1 MKKKYFVRGLGI
13 GIIFGALIMLAA
25 YLTSGKGS
33 LSDEE
38 VMKRAQEL
46 GMVKKSE
53 YVLDSEV
60 TSEETTT
67 EAVTTEAPVT
77 TEKATKAA
85 TTEAPGTTE
94 KATEAATTEA
104 ATTEKAT
111 TEKATTEAATTEKAT
126 TEKAT
131 TEAATTEQTDAK
143 TKATITVSGG
153 MSSETISS
161 LLENAGLVD
170 SASKFN
176 SFLVQNGYDKKL
188 ETGSFDISGSM
199 TYEEIARI
207 LTTKQ

>member
-67 EAVTTEAPVT
+67 EAVTTEASVA
-77 TEKATKAA
+77 TEKATEEA
-85 TTEAPGTTE
+85 TTEAPGTTV
-94 KATEAATTEA
+94 KATEEA
-104 ATTEKAT
+104 AT
-111 TEKATTEAATTEKAT
+111 EAAT

-188 ETGSFDISGSM
+188 ETGSFDISGGM

>member
-67 EAVTTEAPVT
+67 EAVTTEASVA
-77 TEKATKAA
+77 TEKATEEA

-94 KATEAATTEA
+94 KATEEAATEA

-111 TEKATTEAATTEKAT
+111 TEAAI
-126 TEKAT
+126 
-131 TEAATTEQTDAK
+131 TEQTDAK

-188 ETGSFDISGSM
+188 ETGSFDISGGM

>member
-67 EAVTTEAPVT
+67 EAVTTEAPVA
-77 TEKATKAA
+77 TEKATEEA

-94 KATEAATTEA
+94 RATEEAATEA
-104 ATTEKAT
+104 
-111 TEKATTEAATTEKAT
+111 AT

-188 ETGSFDISGSM
+188 ETGSFDISGGM

>member
-60 TSEETTT
+60 TSEEKTT
-67 EAVTTEAPVT
+67 EAVTTEAPAT
-77 TEKATKAA
+77 TEKAT
-85 TTEAPGTTE
+85 EAPATTE

-111 TEKATTEAATTEKAT
+111 TEKATTEAATTE
-126 TEKAT
+126 
-131 TEAATTEQTDAK
+131 QTDTK

-161 LLENAGLVD
+161 LLEDAGLVD

-188 ETGSFDISGSM
+188 ETGSFDISGGM

>member
-77 TEKATKAA
+77 TEKATEA
-85 TTEAPGTTE
+85 TTEAPATTE

-111 TEKATTEAATTEKAT
+111 TEKATTEAATTE
-126 TEKAT
+126 
-131 TEAATTEQTDAK
+131 QTDTK

-161 LLENAGLVD
+161 LLEDAGLVD

-188 ETGSFDISGSM
+188 ETGSFDISGGM

-207 LTTKQ
+207 LTTK

>member
-67 EAVTTEAPVT
+67 EAVTTEAPVA
-77 TEKATKAA
+77 TEKATEEA

-94 KATEAATTEA
+94 RATEEATTEA
-104 ATTEKAT
+104 
-111 TEKATTEAATTEKAT
+111 AT

-131 TEAATTEQTDAK
+131 TEAATTEQMDAK

-188 ETGSFDISGSM
+188 ETGSFDISGGM

>member
-60 TSEETTT
+60 ASEETTT
-67 EAVTTEAPVT
+67 EAVTTEASVA
-77 TEKATKAA
+77 TEKATEEA

-94 KATEAATTEA
+94 KATEE
-104 ATTEKAT
+104 
-111 TEKATTEAATTEKAT
+111 
-126 TEKAT
+126 AT

-188 ETGSFDISGSM
+188 ETGSFDISGGM

>member
-77 TEKATKAA
+77 TEKATEAA

-94 KATEAATTEA
+94 KATEA
-104 ATTEKAT
+104 
-111 TEKATTEAATTEKAT
+111 
-126 TEKAT
+126 AT

-188 ETGSFDISGSM
+188 ETGSFDISGGM

>member
-67 EAVTTEAPVT
+67 EAVTTEAPVA
-77 TEKATKAA
+77 TEKATEAA

-104 ATTEKAT
+104 
-111 TEKATTEAATTEKAT
+111 AT

-188 ETGSFDISGSM
+188 ETGSFDISGGM

>member
-1 MKKKYFVRGLGI
+1 MKKKYFGRGLGI

-38 VMKRAQEL
+38 VMRRAQEL

-67 EAVTTEAPVT
+67 EAVTTEASVA
-77 TEKATKAA
+77 TEKATEEA

-94 KATEAATTEA
+94 KATEEA
-104 ATTEKAT
+104 AT
-111 TEKATTEAATTEKAT
+111 EAAT

-188 ETGSFDISGSM
+188 ETGSFDISGGM

>member
-67 EAVTTEAPVT
+67 EAVTTEASVA
-77 TEKATKAA
+77 TEKATEEA

-94 KATEAATTEA
+94 KATEEA
-104 ATTEKAT
+104 AT
-111 TEKATTEAATTEKAT
+111 EAAT

-188 ETGSFDISGSM
+188 ETGSFDISGGM

>member
-1 MKKKYFVRGLGI
+1 MKKKYFVRGFGI

-77 TEKATKAA
+77 TEKATEAA

-94 KATEAATTEA
+94 KATEA
-104 ATTEKAT
+104 
-111 TEKATTEAATTEKAT
+111 
-126 TEKAT
+126 AT

-188 ETGSFDISGSM
+188 ETGSFDISGGM

>member
-1 MKKKYFVRGLGI
+1 MKRKYFVRGLGV
-13 GIIFGALIMLAA
+13 GILFGALIMFAA
-25 YLTSGKGS
+25 YMTSGKNHM
-33 LSDEE
+33 SDED
-38 VMKRAQEL
+38 VIKRAQEL
-46 GMVKKSE
+46 GMVKQSE
-53 YVLDSEV
+53 YVLESDV
-60 TSEETTT
+60 TSEEKTT
-67 EAVTTEAPVT
+67 EAVTTEAPAT
-77 TEKATKAA
+77 TEKATEA
-85 TTEAPGTTE
+85 TTEAPATTE

-111 TEKATTEAATTEKAT
+111 TEKATTEAATTE
-126 TEKAT
+126 
-131 TEAATTEQTDAK
+131 QTDTK

-188 ETGSFDISGSM
+188 ETGSFDIFGGM

-207 LTTKQ
+207 LTTK

>member
-67 EAVTTEAPVT
+67 EAATTEAPVT
-77 TEKATKAA
+77 TEKATEAA

-104 ATTEKAT
+104 
-111 TEKATTEAATTEKAT
+111 AT

-188 ETGSFDISGSM
+188 ETGSFDISGGM

>member
-67 EAVTTEAPVT
+67 ETEAVTTEAPVA
-77 TEKATKAA
+77 TEKATEEA

-94 KATEAATTEA
+94 RATEE
-104 ATTEKAT
+104 
-111 TEKATTEAATTEKAT
+111 
-126 TEKAT
+126 AT

-188 ETGSFDISGSM
+188 ETGSFDISGGM

>member
-67 EAVTTEAPVT
+67 EAVTTEAPVA
-77 TEKATKAA
+77 TEKATEEE

-94 KATEAATTEA
+94 RATEEAATEA
-104 ATTEKAT
+104 
-111 TEKATTEAATTEKAT
+111 AT

-131 TEAATTEQTDAK
+131 TEAATTEQMDAK

-188 ETGSFDISGSM
+188 ETGSFDISGGM

>member
-67 EAVTTEAPVT
+67 EAVTTEASVA
-77 TEKATKAA
+77 TEKATEAA

-94 KATEAATTEA
+94 KATEEATTEA
-104 ATTEKAT
+104 
-111 TEKATTEAATTEKAT
+111 AT

-153 MSSETISS
+153 MSSQTISS

-188 ETGSFDISGSM
+188 ETGSFDISGGM

>member
-1 MKKKYFVRGLGI
+1 MKKKYFIRGLGI
-13 GIIFGALIMLAA
+13 GIIFGALIMLTA

-38 VMKRAQEL
+38 VIKRAQEL

-60 TSEETTT
+60 TSEEATT
-67 EAVTTEAPVT
+67 EAVTTETPA
-77 TEKATKAA
+77 
-85 TTEAPGTTE
+85 TTE
-94 KATEAATTEA
+94 KATEAAATEA
-104 ATTEKAT
+104 
-111 TEKATTEAATTEKAT
+111 AT

-131 TEAATTEQTDAK
+131 TEAATTEQTDTK

-153 MSSETISS
+153 MSSETISA

-188 ETGSFDISGSM
+188 ETGSFDISCGMS
-199 TYEEIARI
+199 YEEIARI
-207 LTTKQ
+207 LTTK

>member
-77 TEKATKAA
+77 TEKATEA
-85 TTEAPGTTE
+85 TTEAPATTE

-104 ATTEKAT
+104 ATTEKS
-111 TEKATTEAATTEKAT
+111 T

-131 TEAATTEQTDAK
+131 TEAATTEQTDTK

-161 LLENAGLVD
+161 LLEDAGLVD

-188 ETGSFDISGSM
+188 ETGSFDISGGM
-199 TYEEIARI
+199 TYEEIAGI

>member
-67 EAVTTEAPVT
+67 EAVTTEASVA
-77 TEKATKAA
+77 TEKATEEA

-94 KATEAATTEA
+94 KATEEATTEA
-104 ATTEKAT
+104 
-111 TEKATTEAATTEKAT
+111 AT

-131 TEAATTEQTDAK
+131 TEAATTEQMDAK

-188 ETGSFDISGSM
+188 ETGSFDISGGM

>member
-77 TEKATKAA
+77 TEKATEAA

-104 ATTEKAT
+104 
-111 TEKATTEAATTEKAT
+111 AT

-188 ETGSFDISGSM
+188 ETGSFDISGGM

>member
-67 EAVTTEAPVT
+67 EAVTTEASV
-77 TEKATKAA
+77 A
-85 TTEAPGTTE
+85 TE
-94 KATEAATTEA
+94 KATEEA
-104 ATTEKAT
+104 AT
-111 TEKATTEAATTEKAT
+111 EAAT

-188 ETGSFDISGSM
+188 ETGSFDISGGM

>member
-1 MKKKYFVRGLGI
+1 MKRKYFVRGLGV
-13 GIIFGALIMLAA
+13 GILFGALIMFAA
-25 YLTSGKGS
+25 YMTSGKNHM
-33 LSDEE
+33 SDED
-38 VMKRAQEL
+38 VIKRAQEL
-46 GMVKKSE
+46 GMVKQSE
-53 YVLDSEV
+53 YVLESDV
-60 TSEETTT
+60 TSEEKTT

-77 TEKATKAA
+77 TEKATEA
-85 TTEAPGTTE
+85 TTEAPATTE

-111 TEKATTEAATTEKAT
+111 TEKATTEAATTE
-126 TEKAT
+126 
-131 TEAATTEQTDAK
+131 QTDTK

-161 LLENAGLVD
+161 LLEDAGLVD

-188 ETGSFDISGSM
+188 ETGSFDISGGM

-207 LTTKQ
+207 LTTK

>member
-77 TEKATKAA
+77 TEKATEAA

-104 ATTEKAT
+104 T
-111 TEKATTEAATTEKAT
+111 TTEKAT

-188 ETGSFDISGSM
+188 ETGSFDISGGM

>member
-67 EAVTTEAPVT
+67 EAVTTEASVA
-77 TEKATKAA
+77 TEKATEEA

-94 KATEAATTEA
+94 RATEEAATEAAS
-104 ATTEKAT
+104 
-111 TEKATTEAATTEKAT
+111 

-188 ETGSFDISGSM
+188 ETGSFDISGGM